1 MIFGASEEGRYRA
14 GVSKAFTREDDAAPE
29 RPVLIERAATLPE
42 GTRNY
47 ITPDGAAERRAEL
60 VRLTEI
66 ERPRLT
72 NQDDPATKLQI
83 NMLDRRVDQLH
94 AILQSAEIVP
104 PPPKP
109 HDVVRFG
116 ASVTVRE
123 TSGEQS
129 HYRIAGA
136 DEVDLERD
144 WVSWRTPIA
153 RALLNAR
160 LGEKVRFRFP
170 SGEKELEIVAVSYP
184 A

>member
-1 MIFGASEEGRYRA
+1 M
-14 GVSKAFTREDDAAPE
+14 SKAFTREDDAAPE
-29 RPVLIERAATLPE
+29 QPAVIERAVTLPE
-42 GTRNY
+42 GARNY
-47 ITPDGAAERRAEL
+47 ITPGGAAERQAEL
-60 VRLTEI
+60 ARVTEI

-72 NQDDPATKLQI
+72 NQDDPEINRRLAT
-83 NMLDRRVDQLH
+83 LDRRIDELH

-123 TSGEQS
+123 AGGEES
-129 HYRIAGA
+129 RYRIVGA

-144 WVSWRTPIA
+144 WVSWMTPIA

-170 SGEKELEIVAVSYP
+170 SGENELEIVAIAYP